1 MKLLKEDSG
10 AANGLSNPVTPFER
24 RVVFFGGKGGVGKTT
39 VAAAVAT
46 AVASQGRSVLIVS
59 TDPAHSLS
67 DALEN
72 QVGPA
77 IVKVGGGL
85 DAVEIDPEQE
95 ADEYIDRVK
104 QQVAETAAPRLVREV
119 ERQIDVARVSPG
131 AEESA
136 LFDRFARIMM
146 EGVDRYELIVFDTA
160 PTGHTLRL
168 LSLPE
173 LMTAWIA
180 GLIDQRQKVNALGR
194 MWRNVAG
201 AAASKDVRDADP
213 VLRALEE
220 RRERFVFAR
229 NILTDPER
237 ASFFFVLTPERL
249 PILETERAV
258 ATLDRYEIPV
268 GGVIVNRILPDE
280 EPGEFLASRR
290 VLQAEMIG
298 RAEKSFAGHR
308 LWRIALQSG
317 DVTGREDLL
326 TLGNRLLGNAR

>member
-1 MKLLKEDSG
+1 MTAFKKKVL
-10 AANGLSNPVTPFER
+10 
-24 RVVFFGGKGGVGKTT
+24 FFGGKGGVGKTT

-46 AVASQGRSVLIVS
+46 ALAARSRKVLIVS

-67 DALEN
+67 DALEKH
-72 QVGPA
+72 VGPA
-77 IVKVGGGL
+77 VVTIDTGL
-85 DAVEIDPEQE
+85 DAVEIDPERE
-95 ADEYIDRVK
+95 ADEYIDHVK
-104 QQVAETAAPRLVREV
+104 EQIAESAAPRIVGEV

-146 EGVDRYELIVFDTA
+146 DGVDRYEVIVFDTA

-180 GLIDQRQKVNALGR
+180 GLIDQRQKVNALGK

-201 AAASKDVRDADP
+201 AAASKEVRDADP
-213 VLRALEE
+213 VLRTLEE

-229 NILTDPER
+229 DVLTDPER
-237 ASFFFVLTPERL
+237 ASFFFVVTPERL

-258 ATLDRYEIPV
+258 AALDRYGIPV
-268 GGVIVNRILPDE
+268 GGVIVNRIIPEE

-290 VLQAEMIG
+290 ELQTEMIG
-298 RAEKSFAGHR
+298 RAEQSFANHKIVR
-308 LWRIALQSG
+308 VLLNDRDI
-317 DVTGREDLL
+317 TGRESLL
-326 TLGNRLLGNAR
+326 TLGNRLVEGVT